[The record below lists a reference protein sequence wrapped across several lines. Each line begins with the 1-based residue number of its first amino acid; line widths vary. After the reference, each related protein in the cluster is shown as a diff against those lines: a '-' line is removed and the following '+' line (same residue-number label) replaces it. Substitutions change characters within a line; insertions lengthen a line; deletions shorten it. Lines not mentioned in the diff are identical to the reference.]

1 MSCALLF
8 CLFIQGL
15 SYGMTQY
22 PLQAATNMPVQN
34 SLPQNTNQN
43 ANILQLLQSALSN
56 QTPVQA
62 VAPSPVMNL
71 PTSNPIGSILNNA
84 APSNAN
90 LAPQNANALG
100 LLYSLA
106 NQQSITANKPEVKAN
121 ASHPVQS
128 VQSSTMVTPQ
138 GASSALNNAAFNN
151 GAVGYY
157 DDVYAAQSQTA
168 SNFGPVRYPPRSD
181 SKSTSYRPY

>member
-1 MSCALLF
+1 
-8 CLFIQGL
+8 
-15 SYGMTQY
+15 
-22 PLQAATNMPVQN
+22 MPVQN
-34 SLPQNTNQN
+34 SLPHNTNQN

-71 PTSNPIGSILNNA
+71 PTSNPIGSMLNNA
-84 APSNAN
+84 APSNPN
-90 LAPQNANALG
+90 LAPQNTDALG

-106 NQQSITANKPEVKAN
+106 GINQQNIATNKPEVKPSA
-121 ASHPVQS
+121 AHPVQS
-128 VQSSTMVTPQ
+128 AQNSTLTAPQ
-138 GASSALNNAAFNN
+138 GASSTLNNGALNN

>member
-1 MSCALLF
+1 MA
-8 CLFIQGL
+8 
-15 SYGMTQY
+15 QY
-22 PLQAATNMPVQN
+22 PLQAATTIPVQN

-43 ANILQLLQSALSN
+43 ANILQFLQSALSN

-71 PTSNPIGSILNNA
+71 PTSNSIGSMLNNA
-84 APSNAN
+84 APANAN
-90 LAPQNANALG
+90 LAPQNTDALG

-106 NQQSITANKPEVKAN
+106 GINQQSITTNKPEVKPNVA
-121 ASHPVQS
+121 HPVQS
-128 VQSSTMVTPQ
+128 VQNSTMVTPQ
-138 GASSALNNAAFNN
+138 GASSTLNN

-157 DDVYAAQSQTA
+157 DDVYGAQSQAA